1 MTGSGFASQVVIFF
15 LLVAELGLL
24 RFIFMTDS
32 FTQPSHNI
40 FYNCVFYLL
49 YSFFY
54 DVSSL
59 I

>member
-1 MTGSGFASQVVIFF
+1 MTGSGFASQAVIFF

-40 FYNCVFYLL
+40 FYNCVLFAVFLFL
-49 YSFFY
+49 
-54 DVSSL
+54 
-59 I
+59 